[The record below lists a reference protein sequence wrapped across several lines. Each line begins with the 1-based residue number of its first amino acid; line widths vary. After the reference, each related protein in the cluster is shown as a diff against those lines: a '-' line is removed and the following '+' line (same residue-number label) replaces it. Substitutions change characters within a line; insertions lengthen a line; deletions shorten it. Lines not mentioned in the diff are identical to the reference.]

1 MSWLAPF
8 QRRSR
13 SVRVDAGFDPT
24 GCYEITGRGDG
35 ETFLSRVTGR
45 SQYSLWGAGGAR
57 SRRIVMG
64 TRRTSG
70 VNKRPGAKKAG
81 VGRLPEWNLTDLYR
95 SFDDNAIE
103 RDIARAAAAARRFKS
118 RYRGKLA
125 RVVTSGKVLAKIVGE
140 YEAIHEALGV
150 PGSYA
155 YLRYAEAPA
164 DQARGSF
171 LQAVTG
177 RSVEVTQD
185 LLFFELELG
194 GLPASRLRVF
204 VRSREMVRFRHY
216 VEKLLRVKPHRLT
229 EPEERLLEERNLTG
243 RQAFNRLFDQE
254 HAEMRYRVTLDRK
267 SRLLSGTEV
276 LEYLHSA
283 DRAARRAAAQGLT
296 AGLQSQARI
305 NTFIFNTLYEDKR
318 IEDKYRRFPEPET
331 GRHLSNEMSA
341 AMVDTMADVV
351 RQSYHLVQ
359 RYYRLKSKVLGVRPL
374 YDYDRYAPLT
384 KRGGRVFSF
393 AEAREIVLISFERFA
408 PGYRRLAERFF
419 EAGWID
425 AADRPGK
432 RGGAFC
438 HPVTPSRHPY
448 VFMNFAGT
456 LRDVLT
462 LAHEL
467 GHAIHFVLMAPQGYL
482 NTDVPLTIAE
492 TASVFSEMLVFEH
505 LKGELPAADVFPL
518 LAGKIENIFSTV
530 YRQIAM
536 YSFEQD
542 LHRARRE
549 GREVPTERIN
559 SLWRKRQ
566 VEMFGRAVE
575 LTPGYDLWWSYIPHF
590 IHSPFY
596 VYAYAFGELLTLAL
610 YERYKQ
616 GQPDFVER
624 YLELLGAG
632 AAMSPEESV
641 APLGID
647 LSKRSFWQG
656 GIAVIERM
664 VQEVERSARK

>member
-1 MSWLAPF
+1 M
-8 QRRSR
+8 
-13 SVRVDAGFDPT
+13 VVK
-24 GCYEITGRGDG
+24 
-35 ETFLSRVTGR
+35 
-45 SQYSLWGAGGAR
+45 R
-57 SRRIVMG
+57 SRRSSRG
-64 TRRTSG
+64 LKKKG
-70 VNKRPGAKKAG
+70 GAPA
-81 VGRLPEWNLTDLYR
+81 PEWNLTDLYR
-95 SFDDNAIE
+95 DIDDAAIE
-103 RDIARAAAAARRFKS
+103 RDIARAATAARRFKV
-118 RYRGKLA
+118 RYRGKLT
-125 RVVTSGKVLAKIVGE
+125 RVVTSGRALARIIGE
-140 YEAIHEALGV
+140 YEAIHEMLGV

-164 DQARGSF
+164 DQVRGSF
-171 LQAVTG
+171 LQSVTG
-177 RSVEVTQD
+177 RSVEVSQD

-194 GLPASRLRVF
+194 ALPANRLRVF
-204 VRSREMVRFRHY
+204 ARAREMARLRHY
-216 VEKLLRVKPHRLT
+216 VDKLLRVKPHRLT

-254 HAEMRYRVTLDRK
+254 HAEMRYRVTRGGK
-267 SRLLSGTEV
+267 TRLLSGTEI
-276 LEYLHSA
+276 LEHLHSA
-283 DRAARRAAAQGLT
+283 ERVARRTAAEGLT
-296 AGLQSQARI
+296 DGLRSQARL

-318 IEDKYRRFPEPET
+318 IEDKYRRFPQPESA
-331 GRHLSNEMSA
+331 RHLSNEMSA

-351 RQSYHLVQ
+351 RQSYPLVQ

-384 KRGGRVFSF
+384 PRGGRVFSF
-393 AEAREIVLISFERFA
+393 AEAREIVLVSFERFA

-448 VFMNFAGT
+448 VFMNFTGT

-492 TASVFSEMLVFEH
+492 TASVFSEMLVFDH
-505 LKGELPAADVFPL
+505 LKSDLPTADVFPL

-542 LHRARRE
+542 LHRARRQ

-559 SLWRKRQ
+559 ALWRKRQ

-575 LTPGYDLWWSYIPHF
+575 LTPGYDVWWSYIPHF

-610 YERYKQ
+610 YERYKR

-624 YLELLGAG
+624 YLELLGVG
-632 AAMSPEESV
+632 AAASPEASV

-664 VQEVERSARK
+664 VGEVERLARKRG